1 MNVLDIPRA
10 EAVLLRAAED
20 FRYLLAH
27 GYPRAASL
35 TLVGNRYNLDAA
47 GRHVLHRGVYDPA
60 EAEARKN
67 KLLPPDRIKD
77 RILAVDGHN
86 VVITLESALTGVTLI
101 WADDG
106 LIRDIAGVRGGHT
119 LTPVTEQAV
128 SLLAEAVHSIQP
140 GEILAYFDAPISHS
154 GVLAAMTQ
162 ERLARLGIRHTSIA
176 VKAPDDEIAAQK
188 EAIAAT
194 SDSHLADRVTLL
206 FDLAAH
212 IIFTRLRPLPR
223 SLIRFST
230 SKNTIDTLISYN

>member
-1 MNVLDIPRA
+1 MNIRDIPRA
-10 EAVLLRAAED
+10 ETVLLHAAED

-27 GYPRAASL
+27 GYPRTASL

-47 GRHVLHRGVYDPA
+47 DRHILHRGVYDPT
-60 EAEARKN
+60 EAEARKR
-67 KLLPPDRIKD
+67 KLLPPDRIKGQT
-77 RILAVDGHN
+77 LAVDGHN

-128 SLLAEAVHSIQP
+128 SLLAEVIHSLQP
-140 GEILAYFDAPISHS
+140 DDTLAYFDAPISHS

-162 ERLARLGIRHTSIA
+162 EKLARLGIDHTAMA
-176 VKAPDDEIAAQK
+176 VKAPDDEIAGQK
-188 EAIAAT
+188 DAVAAT

-206 FDLAAH
+206 FDLAAY
-212 IIFTRLRPLPR
+212 IIFTRLKPLPR
-223 SLIRFST
+223 SLIRL
-230 SKNTIDTLISYN
+230 TL